1 MMPAIRM
8 LGPEDA
14 VLFRDIRLEALRLSP
29 EAFGST
35 YEIEAARPPE
45 FLAERLAGSTVFGGF
60 DGETLLGIAGFKQEQ
75 GLKDRHKAM
84 LWGMY
89 VRPAARGLK
98 LGARLVAAVLDHA
111 RGRVELV
118 QLAVVADNDSAR
130 RLYLAAG
137 FVEYGL
143 ERHALKYEGRYW
155 DEILMAAAL

>member
-1 MMPAIRM
+1 MPAIRM

-14 VLFRDIRLEALRLSP
+14 GWFRDIRLEALRLSP

-60 DGETLLGIAGFKQEQ
+60 GGGTLLGIAGFKQEQ

-155 DEILMAAAL
+155 DEILMAVAL